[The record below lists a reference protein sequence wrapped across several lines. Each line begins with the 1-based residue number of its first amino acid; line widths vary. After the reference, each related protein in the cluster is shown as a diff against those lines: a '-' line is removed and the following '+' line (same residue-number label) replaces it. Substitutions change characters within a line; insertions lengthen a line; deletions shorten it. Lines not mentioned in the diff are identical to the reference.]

1 MEFSYREIKFQ
12 VRVDCLDVKTKTS
25 KALGKTLLDLRCY
38 ISLQDGGHIRLT
50 WLLFDIILLSSRE
63 RDGILISRD
72 EIPRDST
79 CLDEKTKT
87 SKVLRETLLELR
99 CWTSFQD
106 GGHIRLTRPM
116 FDIILFFTR

>member
-1 MEFSYREIKFQ
+1 MAAILDLHGCCLKSSSFQPVREMEFSYREIKFQ

-72 EIPRDST
+72 EVLRDST
-79 CLDEKTKT
+79 L
-87 SKVLRETLLELR
+87 S
-99 CWTSFQD
+99 
-106 GGHIRLTRPM
+106 
-116 FDIILFFTR
+116 